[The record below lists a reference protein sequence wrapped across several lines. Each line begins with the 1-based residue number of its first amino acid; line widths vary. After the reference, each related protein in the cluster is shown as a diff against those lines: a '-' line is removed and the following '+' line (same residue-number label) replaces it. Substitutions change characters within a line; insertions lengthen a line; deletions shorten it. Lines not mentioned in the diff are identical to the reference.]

1 MLQLLALAPHPDDAE
16 IGLGGTL
23 ARFAAEGRAVAI
35 ADLTRGEMGSNGTPA
50 ERVQEGE
57 EAGRIL
63 GLAWRTNLG
72 LPDRGLSA
80 SDPQQVRAIVEVIR
94 THRPAVLAIPY
105 GEDRHPDHRAA
116 AALCYETW
124 FTAGLRRYET
134 AAEAYRPTLVY
145 YFINNEREPS
155 FVVDVTAHYGVKLAA
170 LAAHASQFGKQGAAV
185 ATRLNTETGLLH
197 LMQSRDGLFGARA
210 GVRYAEGFYKP
221 ELLRLDDPLTW

>member
-23 ARFAAEGRAVAI
+23 ARFAAAGRPVAI
-35 ADLTRGEMGSNGTPA
+35 ADLTRGEMGTNGTPE
-50 ERVQEGE
+50 ERVAEGE
-57 EAGRIL
+57 AAARIL
-63 GLAWRTNLG
+63 GLALRTNLG
-72 LPDRGLSA
+72 LPDRGLTPA
-80 SDPQQVRAIVEVIR
+80 DPAQVRAIVDLIR

-116 AALCYETW
+116 SALCYEAW
-124 FTAGLRRYET
+124 FSAGLRRYET
-134 AAEAYRPTLVY
+134 AQPPHRPTLVY

-155 FVVDVTAHYGVKLAA
+155 FVVDVTAFYEQKLAA
-170 LAAHASQFGKQGAAV
+170 LAAHRSQFGAGGV
-185 ATRLNTETGLLH
+185 ATRLNSATGLLH

-221 ELLRLDDPLTW
+221 EPLRLEDPLHW